1 MTRSYAAIAPS
12 SSPPP
17 ASPCATPWLPASVA
31 LSACV
36 CVCVCVCVSPSHPV
50 SRLQPSRGRILT
62 DSYVNLS
69 IEGCVSINASISY
82 CSGGTPTLTHPPPL
96 HTAPLS
102 LSLSPSLPPPSLPL
116 YLSVC
121 LFLSVPS
128 WIIHQNSMGTAPS
141 PISPSEETQLQRGRA
156 NGAGRVGGSGS
167 NAGQMSSNRP

>member
-1 MTRSYAAIAPS
+1 LTRSYAAIAPS

-31 LSACV
+31 LSA
-36 CVCVCVCVSPSHPV
+36 CVCVSPSHPV